1 MAGIHHQA
9 QKYEFSLRGI
19 AFALGFRAGGT
30 ERDTR
35 CVAPQCGPWAVPSG
49 KSQQREEMASCPA
62 GLRGARGSRG
72 SAHWQ
77 LPLIQASH
85 VTAVLDSLLGA
96 AGEALRS
103 VL

>member
-35 CVAPQCGPWAVPSG
+35 CVARALGCASG

-62 GLRGARGSRG
+62 GLRERGGAGAQPTGS
-72 SAHWQ
+72 S
-77 LPLIQASH
+77 LIQ
-85 VTAVLDSLLGA
+85 VTRHCGTRLS
-96 AGEALRS
+96 S
-103 VL
+103 VLQARL